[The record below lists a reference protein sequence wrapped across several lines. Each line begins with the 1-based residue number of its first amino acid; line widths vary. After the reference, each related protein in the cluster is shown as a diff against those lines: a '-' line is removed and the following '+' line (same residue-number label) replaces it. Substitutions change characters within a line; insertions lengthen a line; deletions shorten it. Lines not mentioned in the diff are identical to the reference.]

1 MGHESSPAGIVVV
14 AAEPSAFSEM
24 LAQFSERVRA
34 STLKRLRLV
43 KPNDRGWRARDG
55 LLSFADVLAHL
66 VDADRW
72 LFSLL
77 DGKQAA
83 ATTVAS
89 GRGNPDEWDIL
100 VEELIRLG
108 AERTRRFEALTDRDL
123 IERRIETDRH
133 GVLPL
138 SQLILRYSLDHESHH
153 RGALQL
159 ALRLRYARLG
169 IRPLVVP

>member
-1 MGHESSPAGIVVV
+1 MGNVSPTGTIVV
-14 AAEPSAFSEM
+14 AAEPSAFSEV
-24 LAQFSERVRA
+24 LAQFSDRVRA

-43 KPNDRGWRARDG
+43 KASDRGWRAREG
-55 LLSFADVLAHL
+55 LLSFADVLSHL

-83 ATTVAS
+83 PTSVAS
-89 GRGNPDEWDIL
+89 GRGNPEEWDIL
-100 VEELIRLG
+100 LEELVRLG
-108 AERTRRFEALTDRDL
+108 AERARRLGALTERDL
-123 IERRIETDRH
+123 FERRIETDRH

-138 SQLILRYSLDHESHH
+138 LQLILRYSLDHESHH

-159 ALRLRYARLG
+159 ALRLRYK
-169 IRPLVVP
+169 